1 MPVGHIADN
10 DIEIA
15 LRLEIDNMLQAILPM
30 DLDDTTSSSSIRLL

>member
-15 LRLEIDNMLQAILPM
+15 LRLEIDNNAGNFAYGFG
-30 DLDDTTSSSSIRLL
+30 